1 MAEPVF
7 EQIKNEID
15 ANAVVLFMKGTPV
28 FPQCGFSAAVVQVL
42 SSLGVKFKGINVLED
57 PGLRDG
63 IKRFSDWPTIPQLYV
78 KGEFVGGCDIV
89 REMAETGELAQLRA
103 DKGVAHAA

>member
-7 EQIKNEID
+7 DQIKNEID

-63 IKRFSDWPTIPQLYV
+63 V
-78 KGEFVGGCDIV
+78 
-89 REMAETGELAQLRA
+89 
-103 DKGVAHAA
+103 